1 MLDINELFREEHDIL
16 AAAKAVAEDPAL
28 PAERYRSALS
38 TVTGCY
44 QRLVRESYRLISRS
58 DRAEREL
65 TRLNKQLQ
73 KLATQLEYEA
83 THDPLTSVYNRG
95 AIIKQISGALAEN
108 HASLILLDI
117 DHFKKIND
125 EHGHPTG
132 DRVICG
138 LVARIRHCVP
148 EYSRVGRIGGE
159 EFTIL
164 LPEAALEDAVA
175 VAGGICESLNVLP
188 LEALPDR
195 LVTASFGVSW
205 CDRHASFE
213 TLYGCADAALYHA
226 KNRGRNQVSS
236 LAMAQ
241 NEITSAGNYAAP
253 SENRDTA

>member
-1 MLDINELFREEHDIL
+1 MLDINELFREEHDIM
-16 AAAKAVAEDPAL
+16 AVAKAVADDPAL
-28 PAERYRSALS
+28 PAEEYRSALA

-73 KLATQLEYEA
+73 TLATQLEYEA
-83 THDPLTSVYNRG
+83 THDPLTAVYNRA
-95 AIIKQISGALAEN
+95 AIIKQISCALAEN

-125 EHGHPTG
+125 ELGHPTG

-138 LVARIRHCVP
+138 LIARIRHCVP
-148 EYSRVGRIGGE
+148 EYARVGRIGGE

-164 LPEAALEDAVA
+164 LPESELAYALLVAAE
-175 VAGGICESLNVLP
+175 ISESLNALP

-213 TLYGCADAALYHA
+213 TLYGCADAALCNE
-226 KNRGRNQVSS
+226 KNRGRNQEAS
-236 LAMAQ
+236 LAMTSK
-241 NEITSAGNYAAP
+241 EIITSENAP
-253 SENRDTA
+253 NVHRGTA

>member
-16 AAAKAVAEDPAL
+16 AVAKTIADDPAL
-28 PAERYRSALS
+28 PAEQYRNALA
-38 TVTGCY
+38 TVAGCY

-73 KLATQLEYEA
+73 TLATQLEYEA
-83 THDPLTSVYNRG
+83 THDPLTAVYNRG
-95 AIIKQISGALAEN
+95 AIIKQISSALAES

-138 LVARIRHCVP
+138 LIARIRHCVP
-148 EYSRVGRIGGE
+148 EYARVGRIGGE

-164 LPEAALEDAVA
+164 LPESELADALRVAAE
-175 VAGGICESLNVLP
+175 IHESLNALP
-188 LEALPDR
+188 LDALPGR

-236 LAMAQ
+236 LAITPE
-241 NEITSAGNYAAP
+241 EISSSENTP
-253 SENRDTA
+253 SENRGTA